1 MIQVQIDE
9 GLEVHDGINHAL
21 MELLEKA
28 ARLTILQL
36 ADQPQSDA
44 TLVLSDDAQLQT
56 LNRTYLGIDAPT
68 DVLAFPGGEADP
80 ETGVI
85 YLGDVVISYPR
96 AVAQAADG
104 GHPVELNCSF
114 WLCMGCCT
122 LVASTTPTLKR
133 RKRCGGFR
141 LKSWNCWI
149 VRFEVLR
156 LRLVLLTA

>member
-9 GLEVHDGINHAL
+9 GLKGYDGINHAVS
-21 MELLEKA
+21 ELLEQA

-44 TLVLSDDAQLQT
+44 TLVLSDDEQLQT
-56 LNRTYLGIDAPT
+56 LNSTYLGIDAPT

-96 AVAQAADG
+96 AVSQAADG
-104 GHPVELNCSF
+104 GHPIEAELQLLAVHGMLH
-114 WLCMGCCT
+114 LC
-122 LVASTTPTLKR
+122 
-133 RKRCGGFR
+133 GFDHAN
-141 LKSWNCWI
+141 LQEKEKMWQI
-149 VRFEVLR
+149 QAEILE
-156 LRLVLLTA
+156 LLDCPIRGPAPETGS

>member
-9 GLEVHDGINHAL
+9 GLKGYDGINHAL
-21 MELLEKA
+21 SELLEQA

-56 LNRTYLGIDAPT
+56 LNLTYLGIDAPT

-104 GHPVELNCSF
+104 GHPVEAELQ
-114 WLCMGCCT
+114 L
-122 LVASTTPTLKR
+122 LVVHGMLHL
-133 RKRCGGFR
+133 GGFDHANPQEKDKMWQIQAEI
-141 LKSWNCWI
+141 L
-149 VRFEVLR
+149 E
-156 LRLVLLTA
+156 LLECPIRGPAPETGS